1 MKRAVYLFII
11 IISIFA
17 FAFFCREVVL
27 QSNRQYNDMGQ
38 RSHRSE
44 KEKEKEKEDMIAMD
58 NASPDLKGGIVV
70 GAEAEFEHR
79 FFYVGLYNGC
89 VTVFNRYGSI
99 CFETGI
105 PFESVDIRIRKF
117 LSKRIYFEAIADAEK
132 FVVSIEED

>member
-27 QSNRQYNDMGQ
+27 QINRQYNDMGQ

-44 KEKEKEKEDMIAMD
+44 KEKEDMIAMD
-58 NASPDLKGGIVV
+58 NASPDLMGGIVV

-105 PFESVDIRIRKF
+105 PFESVDIRIRKC
-117 LSKRIYFEAIADAEK
+117 LSKRIYFEDIADAEK

>member
-44 KEKEKEKEDMIAMD
+44 KEKEDMIAMD
-58 NASPDLKGGIVV
+58 NASPDLMGGIVV
-70 GAEAEFEHR
+70 GAR
-79 FFYVGLYNGC
+79 G
-89 VTVFNRYGSI
+89 
-99 CFETGI
+99 GI
-105 PFESVDIRIRKF
+105 
-117 LSKRIYFEAIADAEK
+117 
-132 FVVSIEED
+132 